1 MTYVFTRV
9 IIFVYKSQGDVEMR
23 RSLIKKYFYPAVF
36 HEEDGGYWVEFPE
49 LPGCVTQ
56 GDTFEEAYEMAAEAL
71 GLYLEMENGFKYPD
85 TSKINMAE
93 LDKNSCIVMVEF
105 DEIEYLKKMNDRSV
119 KKTLT
124 IPKWLDILAT
134 RKNINFSQTL
144 QNALMENIVDM

>member
-1 MTYVFTRV
+1 
-9 IIFVYKSQGDVEMR
+9 MR

-49 LPGCVTQ
+49 LPGCGTQ

-71 GLYLEMENGFKYPD
+71 GLYLETENGFKYPD

-119 KKTLT
+119 KKNTYDPEMARY
-124 IPKWLDILAT
+124 ISNK
-134 RKNINFSQTL
+134 KEYKFFSDASECTDGKYCGYVKL
-144 QNALMENIVDM
+144 RIFCRRIGN